1 MIRVSFLASIG
12 LLAPICASATPAQ
25 DPADDRKALIKV
37 SASLVALT
45 KVRVVD
51 GTGAPPRADQTI
63 VIENGKIAA
72 VGPTGRVPVPRGA
85 TTLALAGHTVI
96 PGLVGLHNHTFYT
109 TAAGRSIQQS
119 FSFPRLYLAGGVT
132 TIRTTGSIEPY
143 VEIAIKQQ
151 IERGELVGPR
161 MYISGPY
168 ISGPG
173 AEASMKAVKTPEDA
187 RRVVRYW
194 AEEGVDWF
202 KVYTL
207 ISRRELA
214 AAIEEAHQHGL
225 KITGHL
231 CSVGYREAA
240 ALGMDAVEHGL
251 MGDLEFHPEK
261 KPDQCPP
268 RTANHYNRLDLGSRA
283 VQETFRALVANQVAM
298 TSTLATYE
306 ENVPN
311 RPPLDQRVLDALS
324 PDARSEVLTARKAYA
339 ANPDNAAWAKAY
351 RKVMDFEVAFV
362 RAGGLL
368 GAGVD
373 PTGMGIAL
381 AGFGDQRNF
390 ELLVEAGFTA
400 VEAIKIM
407 SLNGARILG
416 AADRFGSIAP
426 GMSADLVVI
435 QGDPTARPT
444 DIRNVSLVFKEGVG
458 YDSAK
463 LIESV
468 KGQVGIR

>member
-1 MIRVSFLASIG
+1 MRLVRFLPALSLVTQ
-12 LLAPICASATPAQ
+12 LLFAQ
-25 DPADDRKALIKV
+25 AEPSDRAALIKY
-37 SASLVALT
+37 SIPTIALT
-45 KVRVVD
+45 HVRVVD
-51 GTGAPPRADQTI
+51 GTGAAPRSDQTI
-63 VIENGKIAA
+63 VIQAGKILSVGPSAKAA
-72 VGPTGRVPVPRGA
+72 VPAGA
-85 TTLALAGHTVI
+85 TTVDLTGQTVI
-96 PGLVGLHNHTFYT
+96 PGFVGLHNHTFYT

-119 FSFPRLYLAGGVT
+119 FSFPRLYLANGVT

-143 VEIAIKQQ
+143 VEIAIKHR
-151 IERGELVGPR
+151 IERGEMVGPR

-173 AEASMKAVKTPEDA
+173 ADESMRAVTTPEEA

-194 AEEGVDWF
+194 SEEGVDWF

-214 AAIEEAHQHGL
+214 AAVDEAHRHGL

-231 CSVGYREAA
+231 CSVGYLEAA
-240 ALGMDAVEHGL
+240 EIGMDAVEHGL
-251 MGDLEFHPEK
+251 MGDLEFHPDK
-261 KPDQCPP
+261 APDKCPP
-268 RTANHYNRLDLGSRA
+268 RTADHYAKLDIGSAR
-283 VQETFRALVANQVAM
+283 VQQTFRALVEKKVAM

-311 RPPLDQRVLDALS
+311 RPPLEDRVLDALS
-324 PDARSEVLTARKAYA
+324 PDARNETLSARKAYA
-339 ANPDNAAWAKAY
+339 ANPANARWVEGY
-351 RKVMDFEVAFV
+351 RKVMDFDVAFV

-373 PTGMGIAL
+373 PTGMGIAV
-381 AGFGDQRNF
+381 AGFGDQRNY
-390 ELLVEAGFTA
+390 ELLIEAGFTP

-407 SLNGARILG
+407 TSNGATILG

-426 GMSADLVVI
+426 GLSADLVVI
-435 QGDPTARPT
+435 DGDPIARPAE
-444 DIRNVSLVFKEGVG
+444 IRRVATVFKEGVG
-458 YDSAK
+458 YDSAR

-468 KGQVGIR
+468 RGLVGVR